1 MDVLNPSPALCLPQ
15 AMWLIYRTIMERP
28 DLSQEETLA
37 LVTPIAMRDSTP
49 GGGAHA
55 TRALR
60 GLREFGV
67 VQQSSDGLY
76 SAEKVNG
83 AAGFIRLLRH
93 RLVAPP
99 AKFGEE
105 MKGAPDLRQGLV
117 WLMRQIP
124 AQPLYW
130 ADVQTSMPANLFTN
144 DTRWNAFRWW
154 SRALGLSQSALSI
167 MVTGADQKLTGAKIV
182 ADPTEAVIDVI
193 RHPFGTPLPRR
204 ESIPIQQLLA
214 FLRDEIPVL
223 PGHPSATYE
232 GLADADSDTG
242 MRALGLALSC
252 AEARGV
258 LSMTYQ
264 SDPSGVMALPDAQ
277 DHGRNRY
284 VSAVTIEG

>member
-1 MDVLNPSPALCLPQ
+1 MDVLNPSPVLCLPQ
-15 AMWLIYRTIMERP
+15 AMWLTYRTIMERS
-28 DLSQEETLA
+28 DLSEEEILA
-37 LVTPIAMRDSTP
+37 LVTPTAMREGTP
-49 GGGAHA
+49 SGGAHA

-60 GLREFGV
+60 GLREFGL
-67 VQQSSDGLY
+67 VQQSNDGLY
-76 SAEKVNG
+76 SAAKVKD

-93 RLVAPP
+93 RLVVPP
-99 AKFGEE
+99 ATLGPE

-124 AQPLYW
+124 AQPLFW
-130 ADVQTSMPANLFTN
+130 KDVETSMPANLFTN

-167 MVTGADQKLTGAKIV
+167 MGTGANQKSAKIV
-182 ADPTEAVIDVI
+182 ADPSEAVIDVI
-193 RHPFGTPLPRR
+193 LHPVGTPLSRR
-204 ESIPIQQLLA
+204 EQIPIQQLLA
-214 FLRDEIPVL
+214 FLCDEIPVL

-232 GLADADSDTG
+232 GLADAGDTD

-258 LSMTYQ
+258 LSMTYG

>member
-15 AMWLIYRTIMERP
+15 AMWLTYRTIMERS
-28 DLSQEETLA
+28 DLTEEEILA
-37 LVTPIAMRDSTP
+37 LVTPTAMRESAP

-60 GLREFGV
+60 GLREFGL
-67 VQQSSDGLY
+67 VQQSNDGLY
-76 SAEKVNG
+76 GAEVVKG
-83 AAGFIRLLRH
+83 AAGFLRLLRH

-99 AKFGEE
+99 ATLGPE

-154 SRALGLSQSALSI
+154 SQALGFSQSALSI
-167 MVTGADQKLTGAKIV
+167 MATGADQKLTGAKIV

-193 RHPFGTPLPRR
+193 LHPLGSPLSRR
-204 ESIPIQQLLA
+204 EQIPIDQLLA

-232 GLADADSDTG
+232 GLADADAG
-242 MRALGLALSC
+242 AMRALGLALSC
-252 AEARGV
+252 AETRGV
-258 LSMTYQ
+258 LSMIHQ
-264 SDPSGVMALPDAQ
+264 SDPSGVMALPDARE
-277 DHGRNRY
+277 HGRDRY

>member
-15 AMWLIYRTIMERP
+15 AMWLTYRTIMERP

-37 LVTPIAMRDSTP
+37 LVIPIAMRAGTP
-49 GGGAHA
+49 SSGGHA
-55 TRALR
+55 IRALR
-60 GLREFGV
+60 GLREFGL
-67 VQQSSDGLY
+67 VQQSNDGLY
-76 SAEKVNG
+76 SAARVKD

-93 RLVAPP
+93 RLVVPP
-99 AKFGEE
+99 ATLGPE

-130 ADVQTSMPANLFTN
+130 QDVQTSMPANLFTN
-144 DTRWNAFRWW
+144 DTRWNGFRWW
-154 SRALGLSQSALSI
+154 SQALGFSRSANPKS
-167 MVTGADQKLTGAKIV
+167 AKIL

-193 RHPFGTPLPRR
+193 LHPVGTPLSRR
-204 ESIPIQQLLA
+204 EQIPIQQLLA
-214 FLRDEIPVL
+214 FLRDDIPVL
-223 PGHPSATYE
+223 PGHPSATYD
-232 GLADADSDTG
+232 GLVDAGDTD

-258 LSMTYQ
+258 LSMTYG

>member
-15 AMWLIYRTIMERP
+15 AMWLTYRTIMERS
-28 DLSQEETLA
+28 DLSEEEILA
-37 LVTPIAMRDSTP
+37 LVTPTAMRESTP

-55 TRALR
+55 NRALR
-60 GLREFGV
+60 GLREFGL
-67 VQQSSDGLY
+67 VQQSNDGLY
-76 SAEKVNG
+76 SAEIVKD

-93 RLVAPP
+93 RIAAPP
-99 AKFGEE
+99 ATLGPE

-124 AQPLYW
+124 AQPLFW

-154 SRALGLSQSALSI
+154 SQALGFSQSALSI
-167 MVTGADQKLTGAKIV
+167 MATGADQKLTGAKIV

-193 RHPFGTPLPRR
+193 LQPLGTPLSRH
-204 ESIPIQQLLA
+204 EQIPIDQLLA

-232 GLADADSDTG
+232 GLADADAG
-242 MRALGLALSC
+242 AMRALGLALSC

-258 LSMTYQ
+258 LSMIHQ
-264 SDPSGVMALPDAQ
+264 SDPSGVMALPDAR